1 MMHTLLQQKSLMIN
15 WNGRVL
21 HQSHD
26 TKSANTTLQMLNDE
40 FSLGVVS
47 ETVVLEDGAVV
58 ELRQS
63 ADADLSRLHSKPVI
77 GLATF

>member
-1 MMHTLLQQKSLMIN
+1 
-15 WNGRVL
+15 
-21 HQSHD
+21 
-26 TKSANTTLQMLNDE
+26 MLNDE

-77 GLATF
+77 GLATFWLTELWFYNSPLDTR

>member
-1 MMHTLLQQKSLMIN
+1 
-15 WNGRVL
+15 
-21 HQSHD
+21 
-26 TKSANTTLQMLNDE
+26 MLNDE

-47 ETVVLEDGAVV
+47 ETVVLEDGAAV